1 MQRIAKKKAEAD
13 KWTGVLCPKIQKKL
27 EATTEMSNRCWPT
40 HAGGNIYQVAC
51 GAHNQYGVN
60 LEAHTCSCRK
70 WDLTG
75 IPCPYAISVILMREQ
90 RPESYVDDCYKT
102 KTQQAIYSHMIHPV
116 RGPNQ
121 WIPHESS
128 CLPIVPPPI
137 KRPPG
142 RPHKNRRKEA
152 DETTNPNAKVSRKG
166 FIHEMLREAFVV
178 LLKNVQQPLL
188 LQPKKLHSSQLGFFS
203 FHRLRWFIFE
213 DTLWWK
219 KKLGESYDT
228 ELKRYLVRMPGIPL
242 VARETSS
249 YSRSTDQMCRED
261 SRLHLS
267 AEEEIAAEE
276 SLSIY
281 CKPVELYN
289 ILQRRAVRNPS
300 FLQRCLRYKIQ
311 AKHKMRIQMSV
322 SVSRIVN
329 EGVLNQSLFPLYILL
344 ARVVSDVA
352 VAEYSAVYRFRRAC
366 ILTSFTGIEGSNQAQ
381 ANFILPEIN
390 KLAVEAKSGS
400 LAILLVSFAN
410 GGCCLWGRIPLESL
424 YSSWEKSPDL
434 SLGQRAE
441 LILPV
446 DMRSC
451 LLKMTCLNEDK
462 CIFIQNSSNSLL
474 MLQVIISA
482 EEIGAKET
490 SPYNSYTCSGIS
502 SSSLSHII
510 RLRAGNV
517 IFNYRYYNNK
527 LQRTEV
533 TEDFCCPFCL
543 VKCAS
548 FKGLRHHLPASHDLF
563 NFEFWVTEEYQAVN
577 VSVKTDSWRS
587 EIVADGIDPKQQ
599 TFFFC
604 SKQLR
609 RRRQK
614 NLAQNAR
621 HARPVF
627 MESKLPTGGCELLDK
642 AHGGTN
648 LQNARIGAVEY
659 VQHLPSSFN
668 VAGVSGGAGQSF
680 SDSER
685 VQSVSGNNLAPPAL
699 LQFAKTRKI
708 SMERSDP
715 RNRNLLQKRQFF
727 HSHRAQPMAIDQV
740 MSDRDSEDEVDDDVA
755 DFEDRRMLDDFVDVT
770 KDEKQ
775 IMHLWNSFVR
785 KQRVLADGHIPW
797 ACEAF
802 SKLHGRDLA
811 KAPALVWCW
820 RLFMIKLWN
829 HGVLDARTMNN
840 CNMVLEQYQ
849 KQDSH
854 PVKG

>member
-1 MQRIAKKKAEAD
+1 
-13 KWTGVLCPKIQKKL
+13 
-27 EATTEMSNRCWPT
+27 
-40 HAGGNIYQVAC
+40 
-51 GAHNQYGVN
+51 
-60 LEAHTCSCRK
+60 
-70 WDLTG
+70 
-75 IPCPYAISVILMREQ
+75 
-90 RPESYVDDCYKT
+90 
-102 KTQQAIYSHMIHPV
+102 
-116 RGPNQ
+116 
-121 WIPHESS
+121 
-128 CLPIVPPPI
+128 
-137 KRPPG
+137 
-142 RPHKNRRKEA
+142 
-152 DETTNPNAKVSRKG
+152 
-166 FIHEMLREAFVV
+166 
-178 LLKNVQQPLL
+178 
-188 LQPKKLHSSQLGFFS
+188 
-203 FHRLRWFIFE
+203 
-213 DTLWWK
+213 
-219 KKLGESYDT
+219 
-228 ELKRYLVRMPGIPL
+228 MPGIPL

-261 SRLHLS
+261 SRVHLS

-300 FLQRCLRYKIQ
+300 FIQRCLHYKIQ
-311 AKHKMRIQMSV
+311 AKHKMRIQMTV
-322 SVSRIVN
+322 SVSGIVN
-329 EGVLNQSLFPLYILL
+329 EGMLTQNLFPLYILL
-344 ARVVSDVA
+344 ARLVSDVA
-352 VAEYSAVYRFRRAC
+352 AAEYSAVYHFRRAC

-390 KLAVEAKSGS
+390 KLAMEAKSGS

-410 GGCCLWGRIPLESL
+410 GGGCCLWGRIPLESL
-424 YSSWEKSPDL
+424 YLSWEKSPNL

-441 LILPV
+441 MILPL
-446 DMRSC
+446 DMHSC
-451 LLKMTCLNEDK
+451 LLKLNCLNEDK
-462 CIFIQNSSNSLL
+462 CILIQSSSNSLSINQSVQ
-474 MLQVIISA
+474 LQVIISA
-482 EEIGAKET
+482 GEVGAKEK
-490 SPYNSYTCSGIS
+490 SPYNSYTCSGAS

-533 TEDFCCPFCL
+533 TEDFSCPFCL

-577 VSVKTDSWRS
+577 VSVKTDMWRS
-587 EIVADGIDPKQQ
+587 EIVADGVDPKQQ
-599 TFFFC
+599 TFFFY

-614 NLAQNAR
+614 SLVQNAR
-621 HARPVF
+621 HVHPVF
-627 MESKLPTGGCELLDK
+627 LESNLPAGGCELLDK
-642 AHGGTN
+642 AHGGN
-648 LQNARIGAVEY
+648 ILQNTRIGAVECA
-659 VQHLPSSFN
+659 QHLPSSFN
-668 VAGVSGGAGQSF
+668 VAGVSGAAGQSY
-680 SDSER
+680 SDSEH

-715 RNRNLLQKRQFF
+715 RNRMLLQKRQFF
-727 HSHRAQPMAIDQV
+727 HSHRAQIAVCGGHMKWSEDCGSGFPFEICCLPMVIDQV

-770 KDEKQ
+770 KGEKQ

-802 SKLHGRDLA
+802 SKLHGRDLV
-811 KAPALVWCW
+811 KAPALIWCW

-829 HGVLDARTMNN
+829 QGLLDARTMNN
-840 CNMVLEQYQ
+840 CNIILEQYQ
-849 KQDSH
+849 KQDSD
-854 PVKG
+854 PIKG

>member
-1 MQRIAKKKAEAD
+1 
-13 KWTGVLCPKIQKKL
+13 
-27 EATTEMSNRCWPT
+27 
-40 HAGGNIYQVAC
+40 
-51 GAHNQYGVN
+51 
-60 LEAHTCSCRK
+60 
-70 WDLTG
+70 
-75 IPCPYAISVILMREQ
+75 
-90 RPESYVDDCYKT
+90 
-102 KTQQAIYSHMIHPV
+102 
-116 RGPNQ
+116 
-121 WIPHESS
+121 
-128 CLPIVPPPI
+128 
-137 KRPPG
+137 
-142 RPHKNRRKEA
+142 
-152 DETTNPNAKVSRKG
+152 
-166 FIHEMLREAFVV
+166 
-178 LLKNVQQPLL
+178 
-188 LQPKKLHSSQLGFFS
+188 
-203 FHRLRWFIFE
+203 
-213 DTLWWK
+213 
-219 KKLGESYDT
+219 
-228 ELKRYLVRMPGIPL
+228 MPGIPL

-249 YSRSTDQMCRED
+249 SSRSTDQMCRED
-261 SRLHLS
+261 SRVHLS

-311 AKHKMRIQMSV
+311 AKHKRRIQMTV
-322 SVSRIVN
+322 SISGIVN
-329 EGVLNQSLFPLYILL
+329 EDVQTQNHFPLYILL
-344 ARVVSDVA
+344 ARLVSDVT

-366 ILTSFTGIEGSNQAQ
+366 ILSSFTGIEGSNQSQ

-390 KLAVEAKSGS
+390 KLAMEAKSGS
-400 LAILLVSFAN
+400 LAILLVSFPN
-410 GGCCLWGRIPLESL
+410 VGGCCLWGRIPLESL
-424 YSSWEKSPDL
+424 YLSWEKSPNL
-434 SLGQRAE
+434 SLGQRAGM
-441 LILPV
+441 ILPV
-446 DMRSC
+446 EMHSC
-451 LLKMTCLNEDK
+451 LLKLNCLNEDK
-462 CIFIQNSSNSLL
+462 CILIQSSSNSLSMNKPL
-474 MLQVIISA
+474 QLQVIISA
-482 EEIGAKET
+482 EEVGAKEK
-490 SPYNSYTCSGIS
+490 SPYNSYTCSGVS

-533 TEDFCCPFCL
+533 TEDFSCPFCL

-609 RRRQK
+609 RRRPK
-614 NLAQNAR
+614 SLVQNAR
-621 HARPVF
+621 HVHPVF
-627 MESKLPTGGCELLDK
+627 LESNLPAGGSELLDK
-642 AHGGTN
+642 AHGGN
-648 LQNARIGAVEY
+648 ILRNARIGALECAP
-659 VQHLPSSFN
+659 HLPSSSN
-668 VAGVSGGAGQSF
+668 VAGVSGAAGQSY

-685 VQSVSGNNLAPPAL
+685 VQSTSGNNLMPPAL

-715 RNRNLLQKRQFF
+715 RNRTLLQKRQFF
-727 HSHRAQPMAIDQV
+727 HSHRAQPMVIDQV
-740 MSDRDSEDEVDDDVA
+740 LSDRDSEDEVDDDVA

-785 KQRVLADGHIPW
+785 KQRMLADGHIPW

-802 SKLHGRDLA
+802 SKLHGPDLV
-811 KAPALVWCW
+811 KTPALIWCW

-829 HGVLDARTMNN
+829 HGLLDARTMNN
-840 CNMVLEQYQ
+840 CNIILEQCQ
-849 KQDSH
+849 KRDSD
-854 PVKG
+854 PIKS

>member
-1 MQRIAKKKAEAD
+1 
-13 KWTGVLCPKIQKKL
+13 
-27 EATTEMSNRCWPT
+27 
-40 HAGGNIYQVAC
+40 
-51 GAHNQYGVN
+51 
-60 LEAHTCSCRK
+60 
-70 WDLTG
+70 
-75 IPCPYAISVILMREQ
+75 
-90 RPESYVDDCYKT
+90 
-102 KTQQAIYSHMIHPV
+102 
-116 RGPNQ
+116 
-121 WIPHESS
+121 
-128 CLPIVPPPI
+128 
-137 KRPPG
+137 
-142 RPHKNRRKEA
+142 
-152 DETTNPNAKVSRKG
+152 
-166 FIHEMLREAFVV
+166 
-178 LLKNVQQPLL
+178 
-188 LQPKKLHSSQLGFFS
+188 
-203 FHRLRWFIFE
+203 
-213 DTLWWK
+213 
-219 KKLGESYDT
+219 
-228 ELKRYLVRMPGIPL
+228 MPGIPL
-242 VARETSS
+242 VARETAS

-267 AEEEIAAEE
+267 AEEELAAEE

-300 FLQRCLRYKIQ
+300 FLQRCLRYKIL
-311 AKHKMRIQMSV
+311 AKHKMRIQMTV
-322 SVSRIVN
+322 SVSGIVN
-329 EGVLNQSLFPLYILL
+329 GGVLTQSLFPLYILL
-344 ARVVSDVA
+344 ARLVSDVA

-390 KLAVEAKSGS
+390 KLAIEAKSGS

-410 GGCCLWGRIPLESL
+410 GGGCCLWGRIPLESL
-424 YSSWEKSPDL
+424 YMSLEKSPNL

-441 LILPV
+441 MTLPV
-446 DMRSC
+446 EMHSC
-451 LLKMTCLNEDK
+451 SLKLNCLNEDK
-462 CIFIQNSSNSLL
+462 CILIQNSSNSLSMNQSL
-474 MLQVIISA
+474 QLQVIISA
-482 EEIGAKET
+482 EEAGAKEK

-533 TEDFCCPFCL
+533 TEDFSCPFCL

-563 NFEFWVTEEYQAVN
+563 HFEFWVTEEYQAVN
-577 VSVKTDSWRS
+577 VSVKTDIWRS
-587 EIVADGIDPKQQ
+587 EIVADGVDPKQQ

-609 RRRQK
+609 RRRPK
-614 NLAQNAR
+614 SLVAR
-621 HARPVF
+621 HVNPVF
-627 MESKLPTGGCELLDK
+627 LEPNLPAGDCELLDK
-642 AHGGTN
+642 VHGGN
-648 LQNARIGAVEY
+648 ILQNARIGEVEC
-659 VQHLPSSFN
+659 VQHVPSSFN
-668 VAGVSGGAGQSF
+668 VAGVSGAAGQSY

-685 VQSVSGNNLAPPAL
+685 VQSVSGNNLGPPAL
-699 LQFAKTRKI
+699 LQFAKTRKL

-715 RNRNLLQKRQFF
+715 RNRTLLQKRQFF

-785 KQRVLADGHIPW
+785 KQRVLADGHISW

-802 SKLHGRDLA
+802 SKLHGRDLV
-811 KAPALVWCW
+811 KAPALIWCW

-829 HGVLDARTMNN
+829 HGLLDARTMNN
-840 CNMVLEQYQ
+840 CNIILEQYQ
-849 KQDSH
+849 KQGSD
-854 PVKG
+854 PIKG